1 MMANQPQHTGD
12 AGVALIKSF
21 EGLRLEKY
29 RDAVGKWT
37 IGYGHLILPNEN
49 FPRPIT
55 EAEADALLRCCARIC
70 RQASAACT
78 GW

>member
-37 IGYGHLILPNEN
+37 IGYGHLI
-49 FPRPIT
+49 
-55 EAEADALLRCCARIC
+55 AEREL
-70 RQASAACT
+70 SAPDYRS
-78 GW
+78 GG